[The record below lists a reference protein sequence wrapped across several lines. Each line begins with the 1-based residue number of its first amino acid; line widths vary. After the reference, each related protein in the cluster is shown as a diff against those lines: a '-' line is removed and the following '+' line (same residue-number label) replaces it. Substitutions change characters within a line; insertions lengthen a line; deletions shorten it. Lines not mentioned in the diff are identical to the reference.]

1 MNEYTFKELE
11 IGHEESFEACITE
24 EMEDN
29 FRVLT
34 GDINPLHQDDMF
46 ALQIGNGG
54 RFKKHISFGML
65 TAGFYSTL
73 AGVYLPGKYSL
84 IHSLEIKFLKPVFAG
99 DHLTIRGVLTEK
111 QEELRLI
118 QVKAKIVNVNNQSVS
133 KAKLKI
139 IVLK

>member
-1 MNEYTFKELE
+1 MNEYTFKELK
-11 IGHEESFEACITE
+11 IGQEESFQIYITE

-29 FRVLT
+29 FRILT

-46 ALQIGNGG
+46 ALEAKNGVS
-54 RFKKHISFGML
+54 FKKHISFGML

-84 IHSLEIKFLKPVFAG
+84 IHSLEVKFPKPVFAG
-99 DHLTIRGVLTEK
+99 DHLTISGIITEK
-111 QEELRLI
+111 QEALRLI
-118 QVKAKIVNVNNQSVS
+118 QVKAKIINVNSECVS